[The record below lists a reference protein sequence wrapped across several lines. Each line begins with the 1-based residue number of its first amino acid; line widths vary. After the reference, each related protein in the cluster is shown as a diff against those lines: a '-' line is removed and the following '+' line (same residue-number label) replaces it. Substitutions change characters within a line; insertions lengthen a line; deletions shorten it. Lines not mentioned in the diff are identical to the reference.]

1 MSPGGGR
8 QPGSGPCPATR
19 GPRRSLSAGS
29 LSLSECIAEYL
40 LALDVERGLAANTIA
55 AYRRDLD
62 QYLAF
67 LQGAEPDQAA
77 VEGFVGVLRGREL
90 AMSTLGRKLAAIRGL
105 HRFLVIEGL
114 RTEDPTLLLESPRR
128 PDPFPKALNVDEAIR
143 LVEIP
148 DLSTVKGR
156 RDSALLEFLY
166 GTGARVS
173 EAVGLDL
180 DKIDIEDR
188 VVIVT
193 GKGSKQRLVPLGGK
207 AVTAITRWLPDR
219 LHLLQR
225 TQRGDPLFLN
235 MRGRRLS
242 RQGMFDVV
250 RGNAEKAGI
259 PAEKV
264 SPHVLR
270 HSAATHMV
278 EAGADLRT
286 VQEMLGHATISTT
299 QIYTRVSPTH
309 LVEVYVQAHPRS
321 R

>member
-1 MSPGGGR
+1 M
-8 QPGSGPCPATR
+8 
-19 GPRRSLSAGS
+19 
-29 LSLSECIAEYL
+29 
-40 LALDVERGLAANTIA
+40 ALDVERGLSANTIA
-55 AYRRDLD
+55 AYRRDLA

-67 LQGAEPDQAA
+67 LEGAEPDQDA
-77 VEGFVGVLRGREL
+77 VEGYLSHLRARLL
-90 AMSTLGRKLAAIRGL
+90 ASSTVGRKLAAIRGL
-105 HRFLVIEGL
+105 HRFLVIEGI
-114 RTEDPTLLLESPRR
+114 RGQDPTLLLESPRR
-128 PDPFPKALNVDEAIR
+128 PDPFPKALTVDEAIG

-173 EAVGLDL
+173 EAAGLDL
-180 DKIDIEDR
+180 GKLDLEDR

-207 AVTAITRWLPDR
+207 AVTAIARWLPDR
-219 LHLLQR
+219 TALVHR
-225 TQRGDPLFLN
+225 AQRGDPLFLN
-235 MRGRRLS
+235 LRGRRLS
-242 RQGMFDVV
+242 RQGMFEVV
-250 RGNAEKAGI
+250 RANARKAGI
-259 PAEKV
+259 PPEKV

-286 VQEMLGHATISTT
+286 VQEILGHATISTT
-299 QIYTRVSPTH
+299 QIYTRVSPAH
-309 LVEVYVQAHPRS
+309 LVEVYVLAHPRS